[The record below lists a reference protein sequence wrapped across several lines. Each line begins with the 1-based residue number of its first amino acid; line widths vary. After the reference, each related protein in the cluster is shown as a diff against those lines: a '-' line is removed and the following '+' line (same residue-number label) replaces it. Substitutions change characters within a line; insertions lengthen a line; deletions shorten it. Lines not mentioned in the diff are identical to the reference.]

1 MFHREIPG
9 RSFKVKVAEEA
20 IETLKT
26 SLKKAKE
33 PMVNTHIE
41 NTLIGI
47 NELIIQDNDGTDTIV
62 NEDTAI
68 LEPVLNELVQEH
80 TMDNEVLDDPTT
92 LPNSESSNLSLVDVI
107 KMGKVKME
115 DLDIA
120 THRKNVRDMRKCH
133 DNFLLGEYDK
143 LVSNIGNID
152 SVKLAEIEALN
163 PTRVSRFIINFNSL
177 KLKKNTSSNFI
188 IRFQGLT
195 NGL

>member
-1 MFHREIPG
+1 
-9 RSFKVKVAEEA
+9 
-20 IETLKT
+20 
-26 SLKKAKE
+26 
-33 PMVNTHIE
+33 MVNTHIE

-62 NEDTAI
+62 NKDTAI

-80 TMDNEVLDDPTT
+80 TVDNEVLDDLTT
-92 LPNSESSNLSLVDVI
+92 SPNSESSNLSLVDVI

-188 IRFQGLT
+188 IRFQRIT
-195 NGL
+195 N